1 MSACPDWIRME
12 MAETQLVADAIFRTH
27 QFGSMDGLDFVGL
40 SDIGGPMS
48 QIGFLGGTVCYV
60 GFVID

>member
-1 MSACPDWIRME
+1 ME

-40 SDIGGPMS
+40 SDIRGPMS